1 MNVRNFSDLDDIL
14 IDASENDDYYQN
26 SGYEYDEDVFEQEES
41 PTKDQLKAPG
51 KLKSNFNDIDSGG
64 GTNDQDY
71 TLDQEEQQTA
81 FIEFEDVVDLKDNT
95 DPDEDQN
102 GKTESNGPVKLLDVE
117 EKKCA
122 DLIELDVPSV
132 SYRRDYSELQR
143 ERKVVAQNFIV
154 NQSSESKLKPT
165 VITSRNEYLGNKSQF
180 SHVRKVSGDDGA
192 FILNQQKKNI
202 DNRVSD
208 SGTDNSKE
216 EKIRSLQEMI
226 EIAAERISTKN
237 KAISSVASR
246 AIAVPAIQ
254 LGISN
259 GQNRDLFGI
268 PYYNPDYNSALEMI
282 QKKILHNT
290 SSFHKGYDPNHARSS
305 SYRSNEKM
313 DMTDKPILRRN
324 SDDNQYFGDNLNINR
339 KIDSK
344 NFPKNRESNGLTPLP
359 HGNTFAPDRQ
369 TLTRDVHKEEG
380 TMTSLLEE
388 INNEKENLQ
397 LLRLGV
403 DRNMLCDKSE
413 EIYSSFLSDLIGK
426 VI

>member
-41 PTKDQLKAPG
+41 PTKDQAKGLG
-51 KLKSNFNDIDSGG
+51 QLKSNFDDIDSGG
-64 GTNDQDY
+64 DNNDQDY
-71 TLDQEEQQTA
+71 TLDQEEQQAA
-81 FIEFEDVVDLKDNT
+81 FIEFEDDVDLKDIT
-95 DPDEDQN
+95 DPDEDQDGVTN
-102 GKTESNGPVKLLDVE
+102 DNGPLKLLDVE
-117 EKKCA
+117 EKKNA
-122 DLIELDVPSV
+122 VLIDIDVPSV
-132 SYRRDYSELQR
+132 DDRRNYSELQG
-143 ERKVVAQNFIV
+143 ERKVVTQNSFV
-154 NQSSESKLKPT
+154 NQSSESNVVKPT
-165 VITSRNEYLGNKSQF
+165 VITSRSEYMGNKSQF

-202 DNRVSD
+202 DNRVSVN
-208 SGTDNSKE
+208 GTNGSKE
-216 EKIRSLQEMI
+216 EKIHSLQEMI

-246 AIAVPAIQ
+246 AIPVPAIQ

-268 PYYNPDYNSALEMI
+268 PYYNPDYDSALEMME
-282 QKKILHNT
+282 KKIIHNT
-290 SSFHKGYDPNHARSS
+290 SPIHEGYDSNHARSS

-313 DMTDKPILRRN
+313 DMTDKPIIRRN
-324 SDDNQYFGDNLNINR
+324 SNNNQYFSNNQNLNRNS
-339 KIDSK
+339 DSK
-344 NFPKNRESNGLTPLP
+344 NLSKNSESYGLTALPL
-359 HGNTFAPDRQ
+359 GSSFA
-369 TLTRDVHKEEG
+369 RDAYNEKGIV
-380 TMTSLLEE
+380 TSLLEE